1 MEEDVAGTLR
11 VIGHDT
17 ALCSLCGRPYPP
29 AALTPLE
36 IPPETGILSAWADIC
51 PHCRDALA
59 RGEDP
64 ASLSGED
71 PVRLG
76 TPPTPADQ

>member
-11 VIGHDT
+11 EIGHDT
-17 ALCSLCGRPYPP
+17 AVCSLCGLPYPP

-36 IPPETGILSAWADIC
+36 IPPAAGVLSAWAAVC

-64 ASLSGED
+64 ASLRAPRRPQPGM
-71 PVRLG
+71 
-76 TPPTPADQ
+76 